1 LSEVS
6 TTVSF
11 FREERRALGDSND
24 ELKTYVQC
32 CVLFTEEIEQLKRD
46 ALETDVNLFDAAI
59 K

>member
-1 LSEVS
+1 
-6 TTVSF
+6 VSF